1 MRKKSKFRIF
11 LSKVCKIFSFGKK
24 RKQEPFVSMSIPNDA
39 LMANKP
45 YTFRIKNNDEK
56 DTHTARLFAAA
67 DDLLDEKQHESIE
80 LQLLNGSHREL
91 KLQLLSEEFHIEGL
105 KIQVQNK
112 LQFMN
117 QWKITKKRAN
127 GMSLRKVYTPAL
139 VHESDVSNTINFEQF
154 ELHVDKNIIL
164 EIPIN
169 PLEEVVI
176 TFNVIAEF
184 NFYEFIKNSFWTIFY
199 GRKNKK

>member
-1 MRKKSKFRIF
+1 MRKQTKFCIF
-11 LSKVCKIFSFGKK
+11 LSRLRKFCGFGKNG
-24 RKQEPFVSMSIPNDA
+24 KQEPFVTMSIPNN
-39 LMANKP
+39 LLLGHQP

-56 DTHTARLFAAA
+56 KTHTARLFAAA

-91 KLQLLSEEFHIEGL
+91 KLQLLSEDFTILGL

-117 QWKITKKRAN
+117 QWEVTKKRAN
-127 GMSLRKVYTPAL
+127 GMLLKKVFKPAL
-139 VHESDVSNTINFEQF
+139 LHESDVSNTINFEQF

-169 PLEEVVI
+169 PLEEVVV

-199 GRKNKK
+199 GRKTNK